1 MTSRIVYNGL
11 HKIFRYEMIQHWDIE
26 EPLDDFKSYH
36 TPSKEN
42 SGKDRLSEE
51 KEDPNEGIIHGSN
64 DNLSKESLAVK
75 RNNSIHTD
83 SEPNKD
89 ALLNEIREIRK
100 EVHILAEKITNL
112 LETYQNHFL
121 NISHNPNIDQ
131 ISNKNQ
137 DLKQSEV
144 VLHQIEDYEKV
155 RDKYPYEVFTRDK
168 LPN

>member
-1 MTSRIVYNGL
+1 M
-11 HKIFRYEMIQHWDIE
+11 
-26 EPLDDFKSYH
+26 
-36 TPSKEN
+36 
-42 SGKDRLSEE
+42 
-51 KEDPNEGIIHGSN
+51 
-64 DNLSKESLAVK
+64 K

-100 EVHILAEKITNL
+100 EVHILAEKISKSIEKIAIFF
-112 LETYQNHFL
+112 ETYQNHFL
-121 NISHNPNIDQ
+121 STSNNPNIDQ

-155 RDKYPYEVFTRDK
+155 RDKYPYEVFTRDE
-168 LPN
+168 LPNLDSKSKKSIKDITNLQSKLNL

>member
-11 HKIFRYEMIQHWDIE
+11 HKKFRYEMTQHGDIE
-26 EPLDDFKSYH
+26 EPLDDLKSYH

-42 SGKDRLSEE
+42 SEKDRLSEE

-100 EVHILAEKITNL
+100 EVHILAEK
-112 LETYQNHFL
+112 F
-121 NISHNPNIDQ
+121 
-131 ISNKNQ
+131 
-137 DLKQSEV
+137 QS
-144 VLHQIEDYEKV
+144 Q
-155 RDKYPYEVFTRDK
+155 
-168 LPN
+168 